1 MPARSRVLRSLEIAF
16 AAAVICLAAVVGAL
30 AIAAALS

>member
-1 MPARSRVLRSLEIAF
+1 VLRSLEIVL

-30 AIAAALS
+30 AIATAVS